1 MVLFVTI
8 NNPQVS
14 FVAAVRQVTSF
25 WEIGK
30 LACVIAPV
38 SYFSVCHYIPFF
50 LLVSFACVAYVIY
63 TTDRVISFFTTHANH
78 GVYKIYFAHFVNSQS
93 LLVLL
98 GVSSPSDRHKL
109 VDWLVPIA

>member
-1 MVLFVTI
+1 MVLFFTI

-63 TTDRVISFFTTHANH
+63 TTDRLISFFTTHTNH
-78 GVYKIYFAHFVNSQS
+78 GVYKIYLAHLSPVLRVWFERSRS
-93 LLVLL
+93 RRRLVL
-98 GVSSPSDRHKL
+98 VMPPSDL
-109 VDWLVPIA
+109 V